1 MHPVLLSLRFLCL
14 QNNTSDVQL
23 WGKPVTIEVKA
34 KPESNP
40 FLCFQRDVLSP
51 QLWTKSKVGCSDKRW
66 MFIGL
71 WLVFGF
77 FSKEPLFNSSTF
89 RFEALKMFVLILGA
103 LHCQRAGDCRRA
115 VTQHCGGWRWWQC
128 SLSLKL
134 RGLGRLAG
142 QGASLLVPQS
152 SLLYGEI
159 APLLWNWWWMPAFL
173 PECIANIIISC
184 RRIKFNF
191 KLY

>member
-1 MHPVLLSLRFLCL
+1 MFSLPSFERNPRWGAVTRDGCLLVCGWFW
-14 QNNTSDVQL
+14 V
-23 WGKPVTIEVKA
+23 
-34 KPESNP
+34 
-40 FLCFQRDVLSP
+40 
-51 QLWTKSKVGCSDKRW
+51 
-66 MFIGL
+66 
-71 WLVFGF
+71 F

-159 APLLWNWWWMPAFL
+159 APLLWNW
-173 PECIANIIISC
+173 
-184 RRIKFNF
+184 
-191 KLY
+191 